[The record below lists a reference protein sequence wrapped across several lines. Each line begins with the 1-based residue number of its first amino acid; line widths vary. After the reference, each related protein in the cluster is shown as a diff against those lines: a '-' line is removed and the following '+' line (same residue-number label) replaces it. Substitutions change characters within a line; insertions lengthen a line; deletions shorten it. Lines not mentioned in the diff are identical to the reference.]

1 LARGNERLARTRARL
16 AAIACNVRVM
26 LRLIVIAAAVA
37 AACSPPTRSPN
48 AVGSDASVDTPA
60 PVGSCADSCDP
71 LLGLT
76 CDPDVGMCV
85 GACAPSQLGTSYVGC
100 EYYPVVTANMV
111 DEVFD
116 FAVVVANSSAVD
128 ATVTFDG
135 GSLAAPITAT
145 VPAGRVTVQN
155 LPWQQALKL
164 CDTNPSDCQGVFQPT
179 SAFAIGGSYRVRST
193 QPVTV
198 YQFNPLEYTLD
209 GTQYSYTN
217 DASLLLPTNA
227 WRNDYYAAA
236 YPAAG
241 GFPGMLAVIADS
253 DDTHVTIDARAST
266 PALGVVPAIG
276 PGLPQTLTLNRGDV
290 IELASINGDYT
301 GSHVTSNKPVEVISG
316 HYCTDIPLNTSACD
330 HLEESMFPTETL
342 GSHYVV
348 NAPAMDPLPAGKV
361 EVVRIIATRA
371 NTTISYDPAQPGVES
386 LLAEPGDMIE
396 IANNSSSFAI
406 NASAPVLVA
415 QYMEGEQMGG
425 GQGDP
430 AMALAVPVEQFR
442 SSYLFHAPINY
453 QSTFVDVTAP
463 LGATV
468 MLDGTQLSF
477 APIGTT
483 GYAVARAEDIDT
495 GPNHDG
501 NHTITGNMKF
511 GITVYGYGQY
521 TSYWY
526 PGGLDLMTIIE

>member
-1 LARGNERLARTRARL
+1 MDGTVRCSGLVAQKC
-16 AAIACNVRVM
+16 IAGTFVDSEACPTGCTDGACTLCSGGTGTCNGETSH
-26 LRLIVIAAAVA
+26 
-37 AACSPPTRSPN
+37 ACS
-48 AVGSDASVDTPA
+48 ADGSGFVDI
-60 PVGSCADSCDP
+60 DCDP

-76 CDPDVGMCV
+76 CDADVGVCS
-85 GACAPSQLGTSYVGC
+85 GTCAPSQLGTSYIGC

-111 DEVFD
+111 DEIFD
-116 FAVVVANSSAVD
+116 FAVVVSNSSTID

-135 GSLAAPITAT
+135 GPLATPITAS
-145 VPAGRVTVQN
+145 VPAGRVVVQK

-164 CDTNPSDCQGVFQPT
+164 CDTNPSECQGVFQPT

-198 YQFNPLEYTLD
+198 YQFNPLEYTLN
-209 GTQYSYTN
+209 GQQFSYTN

-236 YPAAG
+236 YQAAG
-241 GFPGMLAVIADS
+241 GFPSVLAVIADS
-253 DDTHVTIDARAST
+253 DGTEVKIDARAST
-266 PALGVVPAIG
+266 PASGVVPAIG
-276 PGLPQTLTLNRGDV
+276 PGTPQTVTLDRGDV

-301 GSHVTSNKPVEVISG
+301 GSHVTSNKPIEVISG

-330 HLEESMFPTETL
+330 HIEESMFPTATL
-342 GSHYVV
+342 GSHYII
-348 NAPAMDPLPAGKV
+348 NAPAMDPLPSGKV
-361 EVVRIIATRA
+361 EVVRIIATRP
-371 NTTISYDPAQPGVES
+371 NTTITYDPAQPGAATA
-386 LLAEPGDMIE
+386 LAQPGDMIE
-396 IANNSSSFAI
+396 LADNSSSFAI
-406 NASAPVLVA
+406 TASAPVLVA

-468 MLDGTQLSF
+468 MLDGKLLSF

-483 GYAVARAEDIDT
+483 GYAVARAEDIDN
-495 GPNHDG
+495 GPNNDG
-501 NHTITGNMKF
+501 NHTITGTMKF

-526 PGGLDLMTIIE
+526 PGGLDLTTIIE